1 MAVTTTASKWDLPSA
16 ADGAAWMCRS
26 DKAEKDLR
34 SALDLLEKVHEQ
46 IPHTPA
52 TVTKQI
58 INDFL
63 KNFRK

>member
-1 MAVTTTASKWDLPSA
+1 MEQQNQEPEEKQRKRSK
-16 ADGAAWMCRS
+16 RHRINRNHIS
-26 DKAEKDLR
+26 DKDLR